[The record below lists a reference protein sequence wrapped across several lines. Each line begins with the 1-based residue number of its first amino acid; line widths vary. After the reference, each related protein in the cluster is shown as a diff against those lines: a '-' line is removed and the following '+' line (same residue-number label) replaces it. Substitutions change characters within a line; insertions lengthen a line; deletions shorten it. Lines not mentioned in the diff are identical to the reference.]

1 MVIVPCYFSVNAAC
15 IDGPVRVVDYDF
27 NYNYDDY
34 VLRGRIEVCYNGT
47 YYPLCEEGWTGDDAA
62 VMCKY
67 WGYYPP
73 YFRKYS

>member
-1 MVIVPCYFSVNAAC
+1 MQ
-15 IDGPVRVVDYDF
+15 RVLMDQFVWLIMILTTTMMITSF
-27 NYNYDDY
+27 EEE
-34 VLRGRIEVCYNGT
+34 LKCAIMAPT
-47 YYPLCEEGWTGDDAA
+47 SYPLCEEGWTGDDAA